1 MKKFACLSLILVL
14 LMQSLTLP
22 VSATMTLD
30 TTPIDQYDQTEPTG
44 AIAEAT
50 QESQNV
56 KIPFGRVCI
65 QQGCRTIEGMMPLG
79 GNERKLD
86 TALGVFV
93 YETNSD
99 TVIYSHNPDVKL
111 SPGTLAKLVTALL
124 AVELCELDEVITVN
138 TNNISRLPAGSQNED
153 IRNGEQFTVEQ
164 LLYCLILH
172 GANDAAV
179 VLSEHISGSMQGFT
193 VLMNERVKK
202 MGCTSTEFG
211 NVHGLDNATSWTTAR
226 DMTRIMQ
233 AAYENEKLA
242 KILGETYYEI
252 PETETTAARKLITTN
267 YLIDTRTV
275 TKYYDSR
282 VKGGL
287 ASYSAAS
294 DASIACVA
302 ASGKLNVVCVVLCA
316 TRVFN
321 TQPGLTWQALNYGN
335 FDEMVDLLEYV
346 FNTYKVS
353 QILYDGQALY
363 QFPVAEGESK
373 VVGQPKVNISTVLP
387 ADVQMDNLIMNY
399 SAVDGKLTA
408 PIKKDDMIATV
419 EVWYRNSCIAEAEL
433 FAMGDVKNVDDTGVT
448 FLNEAMGTGNKISGF
463 WGFLSTAGILMLG
476 AAGLYIGYNTFRR
489 AQRRAQRR
497 RRRAERR
504 RSW

>member
-22 VSATMTLD
+22 ASAAVMLD
-30 TTPIDQYDQTEPTG
+30 TTPIEQYDQTESTG
-44 AIAEAT
+44 ASEEPP
-50 QESQNV
+50 QESLNV
-56 KIPFGRVCI
+56 QIPFGRVCI

-86 TALGVFV
+86 TSLGVFV

-99 TVIYSHNPDVKL
+99 TVIYSYNPDVKL

-124 AVELCELDEVITVN
+124 VAELCELDEVITVN
-138 TNNISRLPAGSQNED
+138 TDNISRLPRGQIVD

-179 VLSEHISGSMQGFT
+179 VLAEHVSGSMQGFT
-193 VLMNERVKK
+193 VLMNERVKQ

-233 AAYENEKLA
+233 AVYENEALA
-242 KILGETYYEI
+242 KILAETRYEI
-252 PETETTAARKLITTN
+252 PETETTAYRELITTN

-287 ASYSAAS
+287 ASYSEAS
-294 DASIACVA
+294 GASLACVA
-302 ASGKLNVVCVVLCA
+302 ASGKLNVVCVVLGA
-316 TRVFN
+316 TREFN
-321 TQPGLTWQALNYGN
+321 TEPGWTWQTLVYGN

-346 FNTYKVS
+346 FNTYKVN

-408 PIKKDDMIATV
+408 PIEKDEMIATV

-433 FAMGDVKNVDDTGVT
+433 FAMGSVKNENDTGVK
-448 FLNEAMGTGNKISGF
+448 FLNEAVGTGNKISGF
-463 WGFLSTAGILMLG
+463 WGFLSTAGILLLCV
-476 AAGLYIGYNTFRR
+476 AGLYIGYNAFRR